1 MRSRSSSFKPE
12 SPSAIPSWINSTQG
26 TLDLGEL
33 YPPLRQYWPH
43 LPTASPQQAA
53 FLVLDCLEALYG
65 GSAGGGKSD
74 ALLAGALQYVDH
86 PKYAALILRRTFA
99 ELALPEAIMAT
110 SKEWLAR
117 SDAKWNEQEKTWR
130 FPSGATLTF
139 GYLEK
144 SDDVYRYQGSAYQYV
159 GYDELT
165 QFEEFVYTY
174 LFSRVRRTKD
184 HDVPIRIR
192 SASNPGGRGH
202 AWVLKRF
209 PILAGSTPADREGR
223 IYIPAKAYDN
233 PGLNVV
239 EYEQTLSHLDETLR
253 KQLMDGDWGAFEGA
267 AFQRFDEATHCV
279 PAFAELPPW
288 DRFEF
293 MDFGLNN
300 PTAWY
305 LCLADYDGNLIVADS
320 FYKAGLPSET
330 APIILRCRK
339 PVSEGGRG
347 WEPRDRDGWGNRN
360 VCYADPAI
368 QHRTGGLTRWG
379 EPATIETEFLDHGID
394 LILGNNHP
402 RTGYA
407 RVRELIEP
415 DGARKFPLWHPK
427 AGQYGSPRLFVV
439 KETCPELV
447 EQLKAAP
454 LQPIDKRHAG
464 EMIDPKW
471 EGSHGHSCAALR
483 YGVLSRAA
491 PSVEPEP
498 EDEDP
503 RRAFLKAATKREQRQ
518 LGQQRTLIDV

>member
-1 MRSRSSSFKPE
+1 M
-12 SPSAIPSWINSTQG
+12 SAP
-26 TLDLGEL
+26 
-33 YPPLRQYWPH
+33 
-43 LPTASPQQAA
+43 QAA
-53 FLVLDCLEALYG
+53 FLLLDQIEALYG
-65 GSAGGGKSD
+65 GAAGGGKSD
-74 ALLAGALQYVDH
+74 ALLAAALQYVDH

-117 SDAKWNEQEKTWR
+117 SDARWNEQEKTWR

-144 SDDVYRYQGSAYQYV
+144 ADDVYRYQGSAYQFV
-159 GYDELT
+159 GFDELT

-174 LFSRVRRTKD
+174 LFSRVRRTIG
-184 HDVPIRIR
+184 HGDVPLRIR
-192 SASNPGGRGH
+192 TASNPGGRGH
-202 AWVLKRF
+202 TWVLKRF
-209 PILAGSTPADREGR
+209 PIPTGGITRTPADCNGR
-223 IYIPAKAYDN
+223 IYIPAKVSDN
-233 PGLNVV
+233 PGFAPG

-253 KQLMDGDWGAFEGA
+253 KQLLDGDWGAFEGA
-267 AFQRFDEATHCV
+267 AFQHFDETTHCV
-279 PAFAELPPW
+279 PRFDELPPW
-288 DRFEF
+288 DRFEG

-305 LCLADYDGNLIVADS
+305 LVLSDYDGNLVFADS
-320 FYKAGLPSET
+320 LYKAGLPSET

-360 VCYADPAI
+360 VCYADPSI

-379 EPATIETEFLDHGID
+379 EPATIETEFLEQGID

-407 RVRELIEP
+407 RLRELVEP
-415 DGARKFPLWHPK
+415 DPARRFPLWHPK
-427 AGQYGSPRLFVV
+427 AGAYGAPRLYVV
-439 KETCPELV
+439 KDTCPELV
-447 EQLKAAP
+447 EQLKSAP

-471 EGSHGHSCAALR
+471 EGSHGHAVAAAR
-483 YGVLSRAA
+483 YTVLSRAA

-498 EDEDP
+498 EDDDP
-503 RRAFLKAATKREQRQ
+503 RRAFLKAVGKREQREP
-518 LGQQRTLIDV
+518 GQQRTLIDV